1 MKNNQSQ
8 QIKEIL
14 VKQTNDFEYISNLDD
29 NEYIKDN
36 TSEQFEENFERKQS
50 QDALS

>member
-29 NEYIKDN
+29 NEYIKDK
-36 TSEQFEENFERKQS
+36 TSEQFEETFEKKQS